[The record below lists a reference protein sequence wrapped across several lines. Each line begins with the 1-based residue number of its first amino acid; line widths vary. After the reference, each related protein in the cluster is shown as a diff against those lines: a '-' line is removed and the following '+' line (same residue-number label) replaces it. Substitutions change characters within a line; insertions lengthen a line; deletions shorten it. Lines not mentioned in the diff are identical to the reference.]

1 MKTPRRAVLNLLLMS
16 ALWPLPGAAQVP
28 TPAHIRETVA
38 RNLSFSLTMLAPGS
52 RQVALI
58 GTIDAAMAEQF
69 KAAVAADGHIETV
82 VVDSYGGNIA
92 SAMDIADLI
101 HQRRMH
107 VVVDGRCLSACASY
121 LFSAAA
127 TKTVLPGSVVAIHG
141 LTLTYPDG
149 DQMKQAT
156 ESQLDELFRSSTMVG
171 NRDFINRLTARQN
184 EFYRQLGVRSDLRD
198 SFARYLAHR
207 KQLLGTDL
215 ITAQQHAPGCPPVQ
229 MWALDKAQLE
239 AAGVRG
245 IGAFWTPSGDEQKA
259 QLLRDLG
266 LPAEFLYYG
275 PAAGLEQLCTQPP
288 GRIAMMKQWL
298 ARTFSR

>member
-1 MKTPRRAVLNLLLMS
+1 MKTSRRAGWTLLVMC
-16 ALWPLPGAAQVP
+16 AMWPASGAAQVP

-38 RNLSFSLTMLAPGS
+38 RNLSFSLTVLDAGA
-52 RQVALI
+52 RQVTLI

-69 KAAVAADGHIETV
+69 KAAVADGHVVTV
-82 VVDSYGGNIA
+82 VVDSYGGDIA
-92 SAMDIADLI
+92 SAMDIVDLI
-101 HQRRMH
+101 RQRGMH
-107 VVVDGRCLSACASY
+107 VLVDGRCLSACASY

-141 LTLTYPDG
+141 LTLRYSDG
-149 DQMKQAT
+149 VQMKQAT
-156 ESQLDELFRSSTMVG
+156 ESQTDELFRSSTMVG
-171 NRDFINRLTARQN
+171 NRDFFNRLMARQN

-198 SFARYLAHR
+198 SFARYLFHR
-207 KQLLGTDL
+207 KQLLGTDM
-215 ITAQQHAPGCPPVQ
+215 ITAQQQVPGCPPAQ

-259 QLLRDLG
+259 RLLRDLG

-275 PAAGLEQLCTQPP
+275 PATGLEQLCTRPP
-288 GRIAMMKQWL
+288 GGIAKMKQWL